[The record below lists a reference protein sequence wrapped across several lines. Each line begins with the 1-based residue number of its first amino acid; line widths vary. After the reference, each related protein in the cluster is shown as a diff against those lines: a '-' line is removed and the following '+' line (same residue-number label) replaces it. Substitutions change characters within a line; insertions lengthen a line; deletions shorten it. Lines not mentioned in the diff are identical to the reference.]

1 MMSKSESWYCRID
14 GERFG
19 PLSLTQILHYII
31 LKKIGQDDE
40 VGNDGVNWQPL
51 KQAKMLNPQSVLG
64 LEGLL
69 SDQDRAYLEA
79 TLSWNECH
87 QVDVEESEVPVDKF
101 SEVRRRGVSRT
112 NPVIGYLVIAILI
125 VLVVAV
131 SLIVPKSDIEILP
144 NCKSTPAPNINW
156 SNCRFEKAIFSN
168 SDLQGATLRNVFMAG
183 ANLQASNLS
192 NADIAYANLSQT
204 NLKGARM
211 DGADLRGANL
221 RKADIRRASLVGA
234 DLSFSDLTEANLA
247 GANLEGAN
255 LSNVIWID
263 GKTCKQG
270 SVGRCIKNF

>member
-1 MMSKSESWYCRID
+1 MNRSESWYCRIG
-14 GERFG
+14 GESFG
-19 PLSLTQILHYII
+19 PLSLAQILHYII
-31 LKKIGQDDE
+31 LKKVGQNDE

-51 KQAKMLNPQSVLG
+51 HQAKMLNPQSVLG
-64 LEGLL
+64 LKGLL
-69 SDQDRAYLEA
+69 SEQERAYLEA
-79 TLSWNECH
+79 TLSW
-87 QVDVEESEVPVDKF
+87 SERYHSDAKEGDEPVDKF
-101 SEVRRRGVSRT
+101 SEVRRRGVSRP
-112 NPVIGYLVIAILI
+112 NPLIGYLVIAILI
-125 VLVVAV
+125 VLVLGF
-131 SLIVPKSDIEILP
+131 SLMVPKGDIAILP
-144 NCKSTPAPNINW
+144 DCTSAPLPAINW

-168 SDLQGATLRNVFMAG
+168 SDLQGATLRNAVMAG

-204 NLKGARM
+204 NLKGARL

-221 RKADIRRASLVGA
+221 RQADLRRASLVEA

-270 SVGRCIKNF
+270 SIGRCIRNF